1 MFIENR
7 LIAYSL
13 LALAAA
19 MAVSFLTQPHLL
31 AVLMC
36 VTALSYVVTALRY
49 MYMILFLYGLLTI
62 IVEWPNIPAKPLKK
76 VMYLPLFPIFM
87 LTYMPIALAALFMR
101 VEWKPI
107 RHTSVEKVKA

>member
-1 MFIENR
+1 MTVTEKT
-7 LIAYSL
+7 AYL
-13 LALAAA
+13 K
-19 MAVSFLTQPHLL
+19 
-31 AVLMC
+31 
-36 VTALSYVVTALRY
+36 
-49 MYMILFLYGLLTI
+49 GLLEGLKIDDSTDQGKLLTV